1 MTGFLKNYR
10 KLPREVRQL
19 PLGRVLEEK
28 MKQFK
33 ESLPLFTD
41 LKNEALRERHWKELM
56 NKTGQKFDINP
67 ESFTLAA
74 VFAMELHRFQD
85 VINEIVGAAQK
96 ELSIEKVRVRRF
108 GFRQLWVACY
118 HITLSLSLCVDRYS
132 FSKIYSNSNSKF

>member
-1 MTGFLKNYR
+1 MFTCYVLVTGFLKNYR

-96 ELSIEKVRVRRF
+96 ELSIEKVRVRQF
-108 GFRQLWVACY
+108 GYVY
-118 HITLSLSLCVDRYS
+118 IMP
-132 FSKIYSNSNSKF
+132 N

>member
-1 MTGFLKNYR
+1 MLTCTGFLKNLR
-10 KLPREVRQL
+10 KLPRETRQM
-19 PLGRVLEEK
+19 PLARVLDEK

-33 ESLPLFTD
+33 ESLPLFMD

-96 ELSIEKVRVRRF
+96 ELSIAKV
-108 GFRQLWVACY
+108 LL
-118 HITLSLSLCVDRYS
+118 I
-132 FSKIYSNSNSKF
+132 FSPTGIYSYGLCTYALMCRPRARRA

>member
-1 MTGFLKNYR
+1 MFTCYVLVTGFLKNYR

-96 ELSIEKVRVRRF
+96 ELSIEKVRVRQF
-108 GFRQLWVACY
+108 GYVF
-118 HITLSLSLCVDRYS
+118 IMP
-132 FSKIYSNSNSKF
+132 N

>member
-1 MTGFLKNYR
+1 M
-10 KLPREVRQL
+10 
-19 PLGRVLEEK
+19 PLARVLDEK

-33 ESLPLFTD
+33 ESLPLFMD

-96 ELSIEKVRVRRF
+96 ELSIEKVLLILLTTPHTSF
-108 GFRQLWVACY
+108 AHLQTY
-118 HITLSLSLCVDRYS
+118 SYIYS
-132 FSKIYSNSNSKF
+132 FETVLDKRSKVIPVK

>member
-1 MTGFLKNYR
+1 MYVLALMCIGFLKNLR
-10 KLPREVRQL
+10 KLPRETRQM
-19 PLGRVLEEK
+19 PLARVLDEK

-33 ESLPLFTD
+33 ESLPLFMD

-96 ELSIEKVRVRRF
+96 ELSIEKV
-108 GFRQLWVACY
+108 LLLLLLTY
-118 HITLSLSLCVDRYS
+118 
-132 FSKIYSNSNSKF
+132 